1 MHSNLTRKYSRSIM
15 NFPRIKL
22 ISAERSISSSASRNK
37 GEGLSDLMLLGAPK
51 QKLNLKTGGLKA
63 LPMQMD

>member
-1 MHSNLTRKYSRSIM
+1 M